1 MLNIEYTHET
11 IQKLAEGMN
20 EYLHIDLSTPMTL
33 EKLTKAIIDIGIDI
47 EYVNIT
53 DANNP
58 LFVMSAEYKKRGY
71 RDYVIRINKNKDE
84 KYLIFQVAAAFG
96 EIVLYELPEDIE
108 KYEKEKDNES
118 QGTA

>member
-11 IQKLAEGMN
+11 IQKLAEGMH
-20 EYLHIDLSTPMTL
+20 EYLHIDLSTPITL
-33 EKLTKAIIDIGIDI
+33 EKLTKAIMDFGIDI
-47 EYVNIT
+47 EYVSIT

-58 LFVMSAEYKKRGY
+58 LFVVSAEYRKRGC

-84 KYLIFQVAAAFG
+84 KDLIFRVAAEFG
-96 EIVLYELPEDIE
+96 KIILYELPEDIE

-118 QGTA
+118 